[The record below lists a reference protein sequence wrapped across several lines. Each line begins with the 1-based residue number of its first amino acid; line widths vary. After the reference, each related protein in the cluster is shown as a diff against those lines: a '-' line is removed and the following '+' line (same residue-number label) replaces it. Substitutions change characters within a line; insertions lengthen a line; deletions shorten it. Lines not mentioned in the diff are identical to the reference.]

1 MKEFKTDL
9 IQICYVILDCVE
21 LLDTHYL
28 YKLNVTLVIDR
39 MRGLQKDVYIY
50 RKMYIF
56 KDR

>member
-39 MRGLQKDVYIY
+39 IKDLQKDVYIY